1 MNKLDEKIKKIKKE
15 IYSLERS
22 IDKYTIDKM
31 SIIEN
36 MTNQEILI
44 EKSKLKIIEI
54 QENCQKL

>member
-1 MNKLDEKIKKIKKE
+1 MSKLEEKIKKIKKE

-44 EKSKLKIIEI
+44 EKSKLKIMEI
-54 QENCQKL
+54 QENCQNL